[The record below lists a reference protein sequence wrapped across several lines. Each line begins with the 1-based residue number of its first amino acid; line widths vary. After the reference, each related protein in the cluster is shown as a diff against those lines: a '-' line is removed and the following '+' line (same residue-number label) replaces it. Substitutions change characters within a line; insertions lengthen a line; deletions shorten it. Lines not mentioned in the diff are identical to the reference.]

1 MTDLKSVG
9 IHGTE
14 LAGYSSVVG
23 QPIMLKNEAGN
34 YIGQL
39 ALIGFQGKYKEAVSA
54 IAEALDAPSRHAYK
68 VGFAAGRADAM
79 REAAQP
85 SPAEAAKVLTAE
97 DRENIVDEI
106 ESIIC
111 ETHDMD
117 VRDVDYA
124 ENIVSWLERHH
135 PAALRAMAD
144 KKYGFHPNHGRDTLS
159 ADTQD

>member
-1 MTDLKSVG
+1 MSNLKSVG

-14 LAGYSSVVG
+14 LAGYSSIVG

-39 ALIGFQGKYKEAVSA
+39 TLIGFQGDYKEAVAA
-54 IAEALDAPSRHAYK
+54 IANALDAPNQHAYK
-68 VGFAAGRADAM
+68 VGFAAGRADAL
-79 REAAQP
+79 R
-85 SPAEAAKVLTAE
+85 EAAKVSAE

-111 ETHDMD
+111 ETHEMD
-117 VRDVDYA
+117 VRDIDYA

-135 PAALRAMAD
+135 PAALRAISED
-144 KKYGFHPNHGRDTLS
+144 S
-159 ADTQD
+159 Q